1 MHSGLPVAFSYNP
14 AAIQSDVEPLSL
26 LGALIRYEVFVLNT
40 DTNILYVSPVL
51 CCATILGLPLK
62 AIGYCNNLFST
73 EFPPW
78 SFPHSYIESTWTCF
92 SSTSQ

>member
-51 CCATILGLPLK
+51 CCATILGLTLK

-78 SFPHSYIESTWTCF
+78 SFNHFDGLAQLPK
-92 SSTSQ
+92 